1 MIGLH
6 LAMRSSRSVLWTK
19 SPTIE
24 DLTAVAEAWLS
35 DAFRTGAIIEG
46 PPQAV
51 GALWPLP
58 SRAVVLPQATLTS
71 NIVLALVSLRVA

>member
-1 MIGLH
+1 
-6 LAMRSSRSVLWTK
+6 MRSPRPVLWTEA
-19 SPTIE
+19 PTVE
-24 DLTAVAEAWLS
+24 DLTAVAEAWLP
-35 DAFRTGAIIEG
+35 DAFRTGAKIEG
-46 PPQAV
+46 PPPAV